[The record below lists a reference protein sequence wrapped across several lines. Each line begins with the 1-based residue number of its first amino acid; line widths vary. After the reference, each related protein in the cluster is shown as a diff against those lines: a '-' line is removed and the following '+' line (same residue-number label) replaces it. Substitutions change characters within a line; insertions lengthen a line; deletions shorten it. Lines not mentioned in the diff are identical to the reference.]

1 MNFYKHHIGDYAQA
15 TAHLSFV
22 EDAAYSRLIRKY
34 YAEEKPLPAEL
45 KAVQRLVGARTK
57 EEKQAVADILEEF
70 FYLEADGWHNKRCD
84 AEIARASA
92 QADTNRLIAIERE
105 AQRKARNSSK
115 QPNTNRPLFEHE
127 SLHESCSI
135 REPSQT
141 PDSRHQTPIKNGVAS
156 ERSYSATHSAGE
168 SDVPPDGGALADH
181 PQDSESARTA
191 SLTQPMV
198 RAGIRANP
206 GHPDVIALAKAGCT
220 PDTVQSAIDEARRVK
235 GDAGSITQGYVM
247 AILKR
252 WQSEPP
258 VAQQRGDWVR
268 RAGLASAFGK
278 GAMREGYLASAA
290 EAGERLGF
298 DEKPQPIE
306 RDITPLASRVFDDDG
321 GG

>member
-34 YAEEKPLPAEL
+34 YAEEKPLPAEI
-45 KAVQRLVGARTK
+45 KAVQRLIGARAK

-70 FYLEADGWHNKRCD
+70 FDLEVDGWHNTRCD

-92 QADTNRLIAIERE
+92 QAETNRVIAIERE
-105 AQRKARNSSK
+105 AQRKVRNPPK
-115 QPNTNRPLFEHE
+115 QSNTNRPLFDHE

-156 ERSYSATHSAGE
+156 ERSYSTSPGAGE
-168 SDVPPDGGALADH
+168 TDMPPDGGALADQI
-181 PQDSESARTA
+181 QDSESVSRAN
-191 SLTQPMV
+191 LTLPMV

-206 GHPDVIALAKAGCT
+206 GHPDVIGLAKAGC
-220 PDTVQSAIDEARRVK
+220 DQATVQAAIDEALRVK
-235 GDAGSITQGYVM
+235 GDAGSITQGYVL

-252 WQSEPP
+252 WQREPASTMTHGRSAVGKRAARDAYMTSAD
-258 VAQQRGDWVR
+258 VA
-268 RAGLASAFGK
+268 A
-278 GAMREGYLASAA
+278 
-290 EAGERLGF
+290 ERLGIA
-298 DEKPQPIE
+298 EMGPGIE
-306 RDITPLASRVFDDDG
+306 RDITPPPAPCVFADDSG
-321 GG
+321 GK